1 VWEHAE
7 AAPESAVEDRE
18 TIGLMGRLLREF
30 ARPQLGRL
38 MVAGTCMVVAA
49 ASTGGAVKMLHPLV
63 DGMLEQGG
71 AAGLTLIATAVL
83 VTFMVRGAATF
94 THTVLMAQVGHGMV
108 AELQKRLFA
117 RVVSLELGFFHGISP
132 GRLVS
137 RFSNDI
143 GAMRTLISDTV
154 AGLLRDGLTLVSL
167 VSVMVW
173 QDWRLA
179 LLACSAIPL
188 GAVPAGIIGRRVRR
202 LSRRRQELQ
211 GDLTTILDETFQGV
225 RQVKAYAM
233 EAYERARLDRAAGR
247 VCRNNVAAAR
257 ARALQHPIME
267 ALSALAVAAV
277 VFYGGSQV
285 IAGSRTPGTFVT
297 FVAALYFAYN
307 PVKRLARLHAE
318 LQEGLAAADR
328 VFHLM
333 DRAPRLT
340 DRPGAR
346 PLEVRAGAIR
356 FADVSFAYGPNPVLR
371 HVNMEVPPG
380 RTVALVGP
388 SGAGKTT
395 ILDLIPRLHDVS
407 AGAVTI
413 DGQDVRDV
421 TMDSLRRAVA
431 LVSQEVQLFDDTVAA
446 NIAYGRPDATA
457 AEIEA
462 AAAAAGAHGF
472 IGALPDGYATLVG
485 PRGVKLSG
493 GERQRVAIAR
503 AMLKDA
509 PILLLDEA
517 TSALD
522 SENER
527 IVQRA
532 LDTLMAGRTTL
543 VIAHRLSTVLHA
555 DRIYVLEAGR
565 IVEAGR
571 HTELVAHDGVY
582 ARLHALQFAAAE

>member
-1 VWEHAE
+1 LSEHSKPAPQ
-7 AAPESAVEDRE
+7 AAVLDHG
-18 TIGLMGRLLREF
+18 TVGLMRRLFREF

-38 MVAGTCMVVAA
+38 VAAGLCMVVAA
-49 ASTGGAVKMLHPLV
+49 AATGRAVKMLHPLI
-63 DGMLEQGG
+63 DGMLAEGTSG
-71 AAGLTLIATAVL
+71 ALSLVAAAVFGI
-83 VTFMVRGAATF
+83 FMLRGATTF
-94 THTVLMAQVGHGMV
+94 GHTVLMAQVGQRMI
-108 AELQKRLFA
+108 AEMQKRLFA
-117 RVVSLELGFFHGISP
+117 RVVGFELAFFHSVSP

-137 RFSNDI
+137 RFNNDI
-143 GAMRTLISDTV
+143 ESMRMLISDTV

-167 VSVMVW
+167 VGVMVW

-188 GAVPAGIIGRRVRR
+188 GAIPAGIIGRRARR

-211 GDLTTILDETFQGV
+211 GDMTTILDETFQGV

-233 EAYERARLDRAAGR
+233 EGYETARLEGAVER
-247 VCRNNVAAAR
+247 VYRNNVKAVR
-257 ARALQHPIME
+257 AKAMQHPIME
-267 ALSALAVAAV
+267 ALSALAVAGV
-277 VFYGGSQV
+277 VFYGGSEV
-285 IAGSRTPGTFVT
+285 IAGTRTPGTFIT
-297 FVAALYFAYN
+297 FIAALYFAYD
-307 PVKRLARLHAE
+307 PVKRLARLNAV

-328 VFHLM
+328 VFQLM
-333 DRAPRLT
+333 DRAPQII

-346 PLEVRAGAIR
+346 PLLVKGGAIR
-356 FADVSFAYGPNPVLR
+356 FKDVSFAYGASPALHGVTL
-371 HVNMEVPPG
+371 EVPAA

-395 ILDLIPRLHDVS
+395 VLDLIPRLHDVS

-421 TMDSLRRAVA
+421 TMDSLRRNVA
-431 LVSQEVQLFDDTVAA
+431 LVSQEVQLFDDTVGA
-446 NIAYGRPDATA
+446 NIAYGRPGATA

-462 AAAAAGAHGF
+462 AAKAAGANGF
-472 IGALPDGYATLVG
+472 IADLPQGYDTLVG

-493 GERQRVAIAR
+493 GERQRIAIAR

-527 IVQRA
+527 IVQKA

-543 VIAHRLSTVLHA
+543 VIAHRLSTVVHA

-565 IVEAGR
+565 VVESGSHA
-571 HTELVAHDGVY
+571 ELIARNGVY